1 MHFTGTKSSPY
12 ILLLLKYKKCS
23 ARMDAVLNKEHLS
36 VTYYSHSILHL
47 CKLTWA
53 QNKNASLRLRKT

>member
-23 ARMDAVLNKEHLS
+23 ARMEAMYHDPTDREN
-36 VTYYSHSILHL
+36 
-47 CKLTWA
+47 
-53 QNKNASLRLRKT
+53 N